1 MKGYFGYDGL
11 GAMKTVSDK
20 QVEVPVAHMLAVGV
34 SLSAIIILCGGVLY
48 LFGNSATHVDYSHF
62 HAASPALTHVAGVID
77 GVMALHP
84 ESVMQLGLF
93 LLIATPLVRVMFC
106 IVGFLR
112 QRDFLYVG
120 ISAAVLAILIYSFI
134 QPAR

>member
-1 MKGYFGYDGL
+1 
-11 GAMKTVSDK
+11 MKTVSDR
-20 QVEVPVAHMLAVGV
+20 QVEVPVANMLAAGV
-34 SLSAIIILCGGVLY
+34 SLSAAVILCGGVLY
-48 LFGNSATHVDYSHF
+48 LLRNSSAHVDYSHF
-62 HAASPALTHVAGVID
+62 HAAGPALTNVAGVID

-93 LLIATPLVRVMFC
+93 LLIVTPLVRVAFC

-112 QRDFLYVG
+112 QRDFLYVV
-120 ISAAVLAILIYSFI
+120 ISTAVMAILIYSFI